1 MNLGLKKRLFFV
13 APICLVL
20 SCSREIPLPKFAEIA
35 NGPVIHMF
43 LQPDSSIVA
52 NCSKVVG
59 ILNPFEP
66 ESNASITIRINSNLP
81 FPLKSNSPG
90 IYSNSISTL
99 KARDTVVINYHTKA
113 DSFQLKQIVLPIY
126 LLSKQIPSRSLLQEL
141 ESLKG
146 SKFNFKTVRSTK
158 IIIAFMPND

>member
-1 MNLGLKKRLFFV
+1 MVIRHLQLLQSPKSIFHHSGLQPSRKQKFIPVEFTTYNTSLKLSNRILIGPKHIEKTMNLGLKKRLFFV

-81 FPLKSNSPG
+81 FL
-90 IYSNSISTL
+90 
-99 KARDTVVINYHTKA
+99 
-113 DSFQLKQIVLPIY
+113 
-126 LLSKQIPSRSLLQEL
+126 
-141 ESLKG
+141 
-146 SKFNFKTVRSTK
+146 
-158 IIIAFMPND
+158 